1 METTKELWCRNHPSR
16 KQLPKNFEDSI
27 SIKFFELG
35 KGSTTIPLMRELRFE
50 DDELPLIIE
59 DELDKAAVIIEASIE
74 AAAQDRPM
82 PENLPRLVLPQ
93 FAQFGKTLAE
103 EDSIF
108 ARARKR
114 ATEVRYT
121 SKVRQRII
129 SFLEPVYEDVIDI
142 TGEVRLADLDGC
154 NFALRKDDGRKV
166 PGKFDPEQEA
176 LITEALRDHAT
187 SRLRVRGVAEFSRP
201 DGALKRIVRI
211 EDIHPSHPGE
221 PQYDPS
227 VKPVWEV
234 VAEIG
239 AQVSEDE
246 WTKVP
251 TDLSK
256 NLDHYLYGAP
266 KE

>member
-1 METTKELWCRNHPSR
+1 MARAQIRELTTLRFDGPRFEDHGLEIDILPELIAYKRLLLETTKELWRRNHPSR

-142 TGEVRLADLDGC
+142 TGEVRLADLDG
-154 NFALRKDDGRKV
+154 
-166 PGKFDPEQEA
+166 
-176 LITEALRDHAT
+176 
-187 SRLRVRGVAEFSRP
+187 
-201 DGALKRIVRI
+201 
-211 EDIHPSHPGE
+211 
-221 PQYDPS
+221 
-227 VKPVWEV
+227 
-234 VAEIG
+234 
-239 AQVSEDE
+239 
-246 WTKVP
+246 
-251 TDLSK
+251 
-256 NLDHYLYGAP
+256 
-266 KE
+266 